1 MVMKN
6 WRSRKVLKTELP
18 RNVGI
23 INGRYQP
30 TMWNCLY
37 MVKSGISVAK
47 NGIKRV
53 PTITWNK
60 TSRPL
65 QRMREKP

>member
-1 MVMKN
+1 MKN
-6 WRSRKVLKTELP
+6 CRSRKVLKTELP

-23 INGRYQP
+23 ISGRYQP
-30 TMWNCLY
+30 TMWKCLY
-37 MVKSGISVAK
+37 MTNSGMSVAK
-47 NGIKRV
+47 NGISSV
-53 PTITWNK
+53 PTITWNR